1 MAETIRLNKVL
12 RELNISLDRA
22 VEFLDS
28 KGVEIEKRP
37 TTKISEE
44 THNLL
49 SDEFETD
56 ANKKVKSQE
65 VSEAKLKE
73 KEDLRIKREKEL
85 EAKQKATI
93 TGLRNKTKLEPTPE
107 GRKLDNQMDRL
118 ENRLGIPDTP
128 QPIKGTGGLFPP
140 QFKKPKDTI
149 PTAEVITEPPTTQSK
164 SFTEFAVG
172 NKLDVRSNYQK
183 SLWVKSGGELMD
195 FEKEGFNP
203 VETFNT
209 DDTVNS
215 FVNDSANER
224 LNTLKDAANAARD
237 ELIKR
242 LEKLKH

>member
-44 THNLL
+44 TYRIL

-85 EAKQKATI
+85 EAKQKAQEAI
-93 TGLRNKTKLEPTPE
+93 EKAKQEVVVKASKTLSGPKQVGKIDLDPKKAEAKAVVPKVIDKEEVVEKPVVEKVEEAPVKTSTPKVE
-107 GRKLDNQMDRL
+107 DKAVDLH
-118 ENRLGIPDTP
+118 
-128 QPIKGTGGLFPP
+128 LF
-140 QFKKPKDTI
+140 K
-149 PTAEVITEPPTTQSK
+149 ECLVSK
-164 SFTEFAVG
+164 H
-172 NKLDVRSNYQK
+172 NNI
-183 SLWVKSGGELMD
+183 W
-195 FEKEGFNP
+195 EKCWK
-203 VETFNT
+203 
-209 DDTVNS
+209 S
-215 FVNDSANER
+215 FVNGYNNKTVLER
-224 LNTLKDAANAARD
+224 LEIVESRGKYK
-237 ELIKR
+237 KR
-242 LEKLKH
+242 N

>member
-44 THNLL
+44 TYNLL

-85 EAKQKATI
+85 EAKQKAQEAREKAKQEEVVKASAELS
-93 TGLRNKTKLEPTPE
+93 GPKTVGKI
-107 GRKLDNQMDRL
+107 D
-118 ENRLGIPDTP
+118 LGPKKKVEEKP
-128 QPIKGTGGLFPP
+128 VELFLWLLGLF
-140 QFKKPKDTI
+140 
-149 PTAEVITEPPTTQSK
+149 A
-164 SFTEFAVG
+164 
-172 NKLDVRSNYQK
+172 
-183 SLWVKSGGELMD
+183 
-195 FEKEGFNP
+195 
-203 VETFNT
+203 
-209 DDTVNS
+209 
-215 FVNDSANER
+215 
-224 LNTLKDAANAARD
+224 
-237 ELIKR
+237 
-242 LEKLKH
+242 